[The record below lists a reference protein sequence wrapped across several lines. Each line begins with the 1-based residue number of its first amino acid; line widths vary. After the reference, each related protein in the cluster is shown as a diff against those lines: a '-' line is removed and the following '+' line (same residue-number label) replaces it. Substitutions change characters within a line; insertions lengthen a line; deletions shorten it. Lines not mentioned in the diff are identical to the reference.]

1 MYGMVNP
8 AVEALVTERFGEDTW
23 RRVQA
28 RAGIEDPLFVTMKQ
42 YPDSVTYGLVGAI
55 AAETGAP
62 VEDLLHAFGLYWI
75 EFAQR
80 GPWGKVM
87 MSAGRDAREL
97 LGALDAMHARIA
109 LSFPELRPPSFRTRE
124 HPEGLLLEYHTER
137 PGLTRFVVGLV
148 EGVGRMYGERV
159 SAEPVATRAAG
170 APFDTFLVR
179 FHGPL
184 DAAGK
189 A

>member
-1 MYGMVNP
+1 MYGMVNQ

-28 RAGIEDPLFVTMKQ
+28 RAGVGDPLFVTMKQ

-62 VEDLLHAFGLYWI
+62 VDDLLHAFGLYWI
-75 EFAQR
+75 EFAQH

-87 MSAGRDAREL
+87 KSSGRDAREL

-124 HPEGLLLEYHTER
+124 HPDGMLLEYHTDR

-159 SAEPVATRAAG
+159 SAEPVSTRAGG
-170 APFDTFLVR
+170 APFDSFLVR

>member
-1 MYGMVNP
+1 MYGMVNQ

-28 RAGIEDPLFVTMKQ
+28 RAGITDPLFVTMKQ
-42 YPDSVTYGLVGAI
+42 YPDAVTYGLVGAI
-55 AAETGAP
+55 SEETGAP
-62 VEDLLHAFGLYWI
+62 VTDLLHAFGLYWV
-75 EFAQR
+75 EYARR

-87 MSAGRDAREL
+87 MAAGRDAREL

-109 LSFPELRPPSFRTRE
+109 LSFPELKPPSFRTAP
-124 HPEGLLLEYHTER
+124 HPEGMLLEYHTER

-159 SAEPVATRAAG
+159 TADPVSTREGG

-184 DAAGK
+184 PAAGK
-189 A
+189 D

>member
-1 MYGMVNP
+1 MYGMVNQ

-28 RAGIEDPLFVTMKQ
+28 RAGITDPLFVTMKQ
-42 YPDSVTYGLVGAI
+42 YPDAVTYQLVGAI
-55 AAETGAP
+55 SAETGAS
-62 VEDLLHAFGLYWI
+62 VADLLHAFGLYWV
-75 EFAQR
+75 EYAQR

-87 MSAGRDAREL
+87 MAAGRNAREL

-109 LSFPELRPPSFRTRE
+109 LSFPDLKPPSFRTVP
-124 HPEGLLLEYHTER
+124 HPEGLLLEYHSER
-137 PGLTRFVVGLV
+137 PGLTNFVVGLV
-148 EGVGRMYGERV
+148 QGVGRTYGEHV
-159 SAEPVATRAAG
+159 TAEPVTTREGGAA
-170 APFDTFLVR
+170 FDTFLVR

-184 DAAGK
+184 AEAGK